1 MAQIPFNGVSP
12 QPDPPQFT
20 SNIASWAGA
29 IVSLG
34 LVIGAGVWGYKL
46 LVRDVTGVPVVR
58 AIEGPM
64 REQPVD
70 PGGLQA
76 AHQGLAVNSVA
87 AEGTAAA
94 PADRLVLAPP
104 PIELDTNDAPA
115 ALKQNTALAA
125 PPVAA
130 ENTPQQNTESIA
142 SPAPIQPG
150 DVDSVIG
157 QILASVDTGAE
168 VETPAAQSEPAVQPP
183 KEGLA
188 TSLRP
193 KLRPAKRTVAAP
205 VQVASAET
213 NVEVAANTLPAGTRL
228 VQLGAFASAEIA
240 REEWDKLQSK
250 FGDYLSDKKRVVQKA
265 ESGGRT
271 FYRLRAMGFADLSD
285 ARQLCSALKAEN
297 ADCIPVVT
305 R

>member
-1 MAQIPFNGVSP
+1 MAQIPLNGVSP
-12 QPDPPQFT
+12 QPDPPQF
-20 SNIASWAGA
+20 SNNLASWAGA

-34 LVIGAGVWGYKL
+34 LVVGAGVWGYKL
-46 LVRDVTGVPVVR
+46 LVRDVTGIPVVR
-58 AIEGPM
+58 AIDGPM
-64 REQPVD
+64 REQPDD

-76 AHQGLAVNSVA
+76 AHQGLSVNNVA

-104 PIELDTNDAPA
+104 PIQLDTNDAPA
-115 ALKQNTALAA
+115 DPNQSAALVVPPA
-125 PPVAA
+125 PA
-130 ENTPQQNTESIA
+130 EENSEPRTESIT
-142 SPAPIQPG
+142 SLAPIQSN
-150 DVDSVIG
+150 DVDNAIDQV
-157 QILASVDTGAE
+157 LASVTAE
-168 VETPAAQSEPAVQPP
+168 TVETPAAQSEPAPRQVT
-183 KEGLA
+183 EGLG

-193 KLRPAKRTVAAP
+193 KLRPAKRSAPAP
-205 VQVASAET
+205 VEVASAAQ
-213 NVEVAANTLPAGTRL
+213 NIEVAAGTLPAGTRL

-240 REEWDKLQSK
+240 RAEWDKLQGK
-250 FGDYLSDKKRVVQKA
+250 FGDYLSDKQRVVQKA

-285 ARQLCSALKAEN
+285 ARRLCSALKAEN